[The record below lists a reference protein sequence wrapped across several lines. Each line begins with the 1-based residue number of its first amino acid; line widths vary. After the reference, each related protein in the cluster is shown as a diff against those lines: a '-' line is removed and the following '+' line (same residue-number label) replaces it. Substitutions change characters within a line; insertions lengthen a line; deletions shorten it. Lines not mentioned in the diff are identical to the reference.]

1 MHEFTAPTPQIPLT
15 GRWQWLSTAS
25 SSRLVAAAFVMLLV
39 LQGLL
44 IREGLAHL
52 QNIAAD
58 FEFVVKDIG
67 EREQRTQQM
76 QMAAQNRIVLL
87 LRMLA
92 QPDPLEREDD
102 ARAFEAE
109 GLAFGRARDALRS
122 TQLDAAGRH
131 NLEAVLTGAVDLSQ
145 RQRLVVQHLLMGQD
159 DTARA
164 DMDTHRVF
172 ALQRDLVGALQ
183 RFGDSQH
190 TLTLHAQE
198 RALHA
203 HSQAR
208 SVMLGMGA
216 GIFLLGLVLGATVT
230 RSISRAEGVLTR
242 DKARA
247 DFAAKH
253 DALTGL
259 LNRRGFDDALSDWR
273 QSPLDPASVHTLMLI
288 DLDKFKPVNDQAGHA
303 AGDALLKRLAD
314 IFRNSTRPQDLVA
327 RLGGDEFAIVL
338 HGMPLTASTEVA
350 ERVRQTVHDFT
361 FDWQGQHFQLGTSI
375 GIVAFDA
382 TAPQSDW
389 STTLRLADEACYEA
403 KHKGRNRVCSASVS
417 ATTSN

>member
-1 MHEFTAPTPQIPLT
+1 MHASAAALPHVPLP
-15 GRWQWLSTAS
+15 GWWQWLRTAS
-25 SSRLVAAAFVMLLV
+25 GSRLVAAAFVMLLV

-44 IREGLAHL
+44 IREGLTHL
-52 QNIAAD
+52 QSIATD

-67 EREQRTQQM
+67 ERERRTQQM

-109 GLAFGRARDALRS
+109 GLAFGRARDALRA
-122 TQLDAAGRH
+122 TQLDPVGRH
-131 NLEAVLTGAVDLSQ
+131 NLEAVLTGAVELSQ
-145 RQRLVVQHLLMGQD
+145 QQRQVVQQLLMGQD

-172 ALQRDLVGALQ
+172 ALQRDLVAALQ

-190 TLTLHAQE
+190 ALTLQAQQ

-203 HSQAR
+203 HGQAR
-208 SVMLGMGA
+208 SVLWGMGA
-216 GIFLLGLVLGATVT
+216 GIFLLGLVLGVAVT
-230 RSISRAEGVLTR
+230 RSISRAEVVLAR

-247 DFAAKH
+247 DFAASH

-259 LNRRGFDDALSDWR
+259 LNRRGFDDALGQWR
-273 QSPLDPASVHTLMLI
+273 QSPSATAPEHTLMLI

-303 AGDALLKRLAD
+303 AGDAVLKRLAD

-338 HGMPLTASTEVA
+338 HGMPLAAATDVA

-361 FDWQGQHFQLGTSI
+361 FEWQGQHFQLGTSI

-382 TAPQSDW
+382 TAPQQAW
-389 STTLRLADEACYEA
+389 STTMRLADEACYEA
-403 KHKGRNRVCSASVS
+403 KHAGRNRVCSAPHST
-417 ATTSN
+417 AA